1 MRFFSLVAAMLFTF
15 SPFAWGQNKP
25 KTADELAAYMG
36 PDREQILL
44 EGAKKE
50 GKIVWY
56 TSLAGASYKT
66 IVKAFGDKYPDVK
79 IEVYRAGSQDLAPK
93 ILNEAQA
100 GRNLADAIE
109 STPGILMLLR
119 DKNIL
124 RPYNSPE
131 LKRYPETAK
140 YEAKGG
146 KIYWVNDRESFIGF
160 GYNTKIVAEKDVPK
174 NYDDLLKPAWKGKM
188 GMQLNST
195 GDRVIGTMLK
205 VKGREYV
212 EKYKQQGVKLFKV
225 SGAALRDLIIAG
237 EVTGSP
243 TIFRNH
249 VLVKIDSGAPI
260 KWVPMDLIPTNA
272 GGAAVI
278 NNAPHPHA
286 ALLFVDFLIGDPGQS
301 ILQKFHYGAA
311 WKEYPFPRHYPER
324 GMTTMGYL
332 KEEKGWN
339 KLLKQV
345 GRSQ

>member
-1 MRFFSLVAAMLFTF
+1 MKFFSLVAAVILMT
-15 SPFAWGQNKP
+15 STSVWAQSKP
-25 KTADELAAYMG
+25 KTAEELASYMG

-44 EGAKKE
+44 EGAKRE

-56 TSLAGASYKT
+56 TSLAGASYKN
-66 IVKAFGDKYPDVK
+66 IVKAFEEKYPDVK
-79 IEVYRAGSQDLAPK
+79 IEVYRAGSKDLTPK

-100 GRNLADAIE
+100 GRFLVDALE
-109 STPGILMLLR
+109 TTPGTLMLLR
-119 DKNIL
+119 DKKIL
-124 RPYNSPE
+124 LPYKSPE
-131 LKRYPETAK
+131 LKRYPEAAQ
-140 YEAKGG
+140 YEAEGE

-160 GYNTKIVAEKDVPK
+160 GYNPNLVAEKDVPK
-174 NYDDLLKPAWKGKM
+174 NFDDLLKPVWQGKM

-205 VKGREYV
+205 VKGKEYV
-212 EKYKQQGVKLFKV
+212 NKFKNQDVKLFKI

-249 VLVKIDSGAPI
+249 VLAKQDSGAPV
-260 KWVPMDLIPTNA
+260 KWVPLDLVPTNA

-278 NNAPHPHA
+278 KNGPHPHA
-286 ALLFVDFLIGDPGQS
+286 ALLFIDFLIGAGGQS
-301 ILQKFHYGAA
+301 VLEKLHYAVA
-311 WKEYPFPRHYPER
+311 WKDYPFPRHYPER
-324 GMTTMGYL
+324 GMTTMQYI

-345 GRSQ
+345 GRN

>member
-1 MRFFSLVAAMLFTF
+1 MKIVNIVSAVILLAASALW
-15 SPFAWGQNKP
+15 AQGKP
-25 KTADELAAYMG
+25 KTVEELVNYMG
-36 PDREQILL
+36 PDREQVLH

-56 TSLAGASYKT
+56 TSLAGASYKR
-66 IVKAFGDKYPDVK
+66 IVKAFGEKYPDVK
-79 IEVYRAGSQDLAPK
+79 IEVYRAGSKDLTPK

-100 GRNLADAIE
+100 GKFLVDAIE
-109 STPGILMLLR
+109 TTPGTLMLLR

-124 RPYNSPE
+124 LPYNSPE
-131 LKRYPETAK
+131 LKRYPESAK
-140 YEAKGG
+140 YDAEGE

-160 GYNTKIVAEKDVPK
+160 GYNTKLVAEKDVPK
-174 NYDDLLKPAWKGKM
+174 NFADLLNPVWKGKM

-205 VKGREYV
+205 VKGKEYV
-212 EKYKQQGVKLFKV
+212 NKYKDQGVKLFKI

-249 VLVKIDSGAPI
+249 VLAKIDSGAPI
-260 KWVPMDLIPTNA
+260 NWVPMDLVPTNA

-278 NNAPHPHA
+278 KNGPHPHA
-286 ALLFVDFLIGDPGQS
+286 ALLFIDFLIGSGGQS
-301 ILQKFHYGAA
+301 ILEKLHYAVA
-311 WKEYPFPRHYPER
+311 WKDYPFPRYYPER
-324 GMTTMGYL
+324 GMETMQYV
-332 KEEKGWN
+332 KAEKGWN

-345 GRSQ
+345 GRN